1 MIVEYST
8 FHDL

>member
-8 FHDL
+8 FHYL